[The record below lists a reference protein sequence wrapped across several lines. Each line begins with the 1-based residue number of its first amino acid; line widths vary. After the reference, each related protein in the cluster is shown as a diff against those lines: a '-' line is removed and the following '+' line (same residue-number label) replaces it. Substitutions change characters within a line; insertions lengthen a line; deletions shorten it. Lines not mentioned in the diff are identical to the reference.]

1 MRLTVFLWLF
11 AVLLVGCRAPVTP
24 TAVPVAT
31 PAPTVDV
38 VAQGRAEFAELE
50 SVIAGRL
57 DALAGDGDLLL
68 DDDWRRASVS
78 DLREAALL
86 AESLAMRST
95 DGSAALRAVGGAYG
109 WLADGI
115 ETRNLASIASALFAL
130 EEARK

>member
-1 MRLTVFLWLF
+1 MF
-11 AVLLVGCRAPVTP
+11 AVLLAGCQARTTP
-24 TAVPVAT
+24 TAV

-38 VAQGRAEFAELE
+38 VAEGRAEFDALE
-50 SVIAGRL
+50 TVIAGRL

-68 DDDWRRASVS
+68 DDGWRRDTVA
-78 DLREAALL
+78 DLRYAETL
-86 AESLAMRST
+86 AESLAMRSE
-95 DGSAALRAVGGAYG
+95 DGASALRAVGGAYG